1 MKIWVLFGTKTA
13 AHDLD
18 GLNAALDTGGKLAI
32 QDGVGEDKIHFLG
45 GPLTLGVARRL
56 LIVIAAVVVA
66 GERVETGRHEG
77 SGSAPCWIWVFAKL
91 GDFLFENRWSTN
103 LCKYNSFVSGN
114 KLAFTGWI

>member
-1 MKIWVLFGTKTA
+1 MKIWILFGAKTA

-32 QDGVGEDKIHFLG
+32 RDGVGEDEIYFLG

-56 LIVIAAVVVA
+56 LIIVAAVVVA

-77 SGSAPCWIWVFAKL
+77 SGSAHCF
-91 GDFLFENRWSTN
+91 
-103 LCKYNSFVSGN
+103 Y
-114 KLAFTGWI
+114 